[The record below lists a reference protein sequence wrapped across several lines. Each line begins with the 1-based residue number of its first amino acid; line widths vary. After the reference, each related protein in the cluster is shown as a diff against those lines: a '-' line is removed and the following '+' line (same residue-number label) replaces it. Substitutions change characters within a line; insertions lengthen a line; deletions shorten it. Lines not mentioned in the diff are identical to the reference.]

1 MDRPAN
7 RLLARLPSDDFDRLA
22 PHLDRVPIEA
32 SQLLHHQGERIE
44 RIYFPNGGV
53 ISIVTVLSNGT
64 TVEGATIGH
73 EGLVGVPAFFDD
85 APLSPFQSVVQVPD
99 TDMMSLD
106 LRVFRQ
112 ELTRAGALQKGI
124 ERYAQVLMALMMQS
138 NACNAVHAV
147 HQRCARWLLMV
158 RDHVGA
164 DEFQLSHEFLAQML
178 AVQRPTVSDVA
189 GGLRRKGLITYK
201 HGRVHVVNGGELE
214 KVACE
219 CYDVMRKRFDELRR

>member
-7 RLLARLPSDDFDRLA
+7 RLLARLPDDDFDRLA
-22 PHLDRVPIEA
+22 PHLERVRIDVK
-32 SQLLHHQGERIE
+32 QLLHHQGERIE
-44 RIYFPNGGV
+44 QIYFPNGGV
-53 ISIVTVLSNGT
+53 ISIVTVLSNGV
-64 TVEGATIGH
+64 TVEGATIGV
-73 EGLVGVPAFFDD
+73 EGLVGIPAFFHD
-85 APLSPFQSVVQVPD
+85 APESPFESVVQVPD

-112 ELTRAGALQKGI
+112 ELTRAGALQKGV

-189 GGLRRKGLITYK
+189 GALRRKGLITYK
-201 HGRVHVVNGGELE
+201 HGRVHVANGGELE

>member
-7 RLLARLPSDDFDRLA
+7 RLFARLPSDDFDRLA

-106 LRVFRQ
+106 LRVFR
-112 ELTRAGALQKGI
+112 
-124 ERYAQVLMALMMQS
+124 
-138 NACNAVHAV
+138 
-147 HQRCARWLLMV
+147 
-158 RDHVGA
+158 
-164 DEFQLSHEFLAQML
+164 
-178 AVQRPTVSDVA
+178 
-189 GGLRRKGLITYK
+189 
-201 HGRVHVVNGGELE
+201 
-214 KVACE
+214 
-219 CYDVMRKRFDELRR
+219 